1 MTGSVEHPS
10 AGADVIG
17 SDRDVSAISTAVLS
31 GRSVVVSGAVGTG
44 KSHLL
49 DAIIAEIRRRGT
61 RAVRL
66 RTGRAISRVPRAALE
81 HCGDDRMRAALS
93 GQPVEARLVIV
104 VDDVQELDGHSAT
117 ALATL
122 VYADRASLLLGV
134 STARAGERSPGRDLA
149 SDLWLHGVAD
159 RWDLH
164 ELDRQ
169 DAATFLDALP
179 GSARLDSVT
188 RAAIIAY
195 SAGSRRLLLEL
206 AAEAGSALQKGCE
219 PLTAIADP
227 APGSRLA
234 AAADAAVADLTDE
247 EAEAAAFLGRLP
259 GLGRAHASRFL
270 DGGVIDRLLAR
281 HVLVDDG
288 TPLRNLSA
296 DPLLARAAGR
306 RADAEAV
313 EGMLGRACTRMLR
326 PDTPWWSEP
335 LATYVAERWHRG
347 LESDPPAS
355 ELGSDLRARVL
366 ASAAKRENDH
376 GNAALA
382 VDYADLLLPAERT
395 AESELEACRALSQ
408 LRREDAAAHR
418 LMGIDLATVD
428 PQMLTRII
436 RWWEA
441 LWMAGAHDYSVD
453 VLEHRLLA
461 AGRVERAATLGAALL
476 RAERAALA
484 LRWDEAR
491 DLAGAIADDEQADRR
506 TRLAAHLVVGLA
518 SAHLSRPDQA
528 RAAFAQAERTRLRTA
543 SPEPAAELWI
553 LCFEV
558 LASAVEESEPDTLA
572 DRVTTALAGAV
583 RGGDPLALALAGMCT
598 GVLAAGRGDHETAVL
613 DLSST
618 GRRASLLAVGRWLP
632 LLHFTLAP
640 ALGFVGRDR
649 DARTVLESVDSAVVD
664 RSAMFRLAR
673 TNAEA
678 FVRLA
683 EADEAGSRRG
693 RVAVLEL
700 TRPHRSRAASTRL
713 ASGFGSAPQEDARH
727 VDRLGRRAP
736 RYVADDLTRR
746 EREIAL
752 LVEQGLSNREIAVRL
767 FLSVRTV
774 ESHVYQAR
782 TKVNAGSRRELGR
795 LVADDLRRR
804 RHGA

>member
-1 MTGSVEHPS
+1 M
-10 AGADVIG
+10 
-17 SDRDVSAISTAVLS
+17 
-31 GRSVVVSGAVGTG
+31 RS
-44 KSHLL
+44 
-49 DAIIAEIRRRGT
+49 
-61 RAVRL
+61 
-66 RTGRAISRVPRAALE
+66 
-81 HCGDDRMRAALS
+81 ALS
-93 GQPVEARLVIV
+93 GEPLEARLVIV
-104 VDDVQELDGHSAT
+104 VDDVQDLDGPSAT

-122 VYADRASLLLGV
+122 VYAERASLLLGV
-134 STARAGERSPGRDLA
+134 STARAGEQSPGRELA

-164 ELDRQ
+164 ELDRS
-169 DAATFLDALP
+169 DAAMFLDALP
-179 GSARLDSVT
+179 GSARIDSVT

-206 AAEAGSALQKGCE
+206 AAEAGSALQKGRD
-219 PLTAIADP
+219 PLAAIADP
-227 APGSRLA
+227 DPGSRLA
-234 AAADAAVADLTDE
+234 ASADAAVADLTDE
-247 EAEAAAFLGRLP
+247 EAEAVAFLGRLP
-259 GLGRAHASRFL
+259 GLGHAHASRFL
-270 DGGVIDRLLAR
+270 DGDVIDRLLAR
-281 HVLVDDG
+281 RVVVDDR
-288 TPLRNLSA
+288 TPLRNLSP
-296 DPLLARAAGR
+296 DPLLARAARR
-306 RADAEAV
+306 RAGAEAV
-313 EGMLGRACTRMLR
+313 EAMLARACTRMLR
-326 PDTPWWSEP
+326 SDAQWWSEP
-335 LATYVAERWHRG
+335 LAAHIAEWWHRG
-347 LESDPPAS
+347 LDSDPAAA
-355 ELGSDLRARVL
+355 ELGAGLRARVL
-366 ASAAKRENDH
+366 ASAAKWENDH

-382 VDYADLLLPAERT
+382 LDYADLLVPAERT

-408 LRREDAAAHR
+408 LRREDAAVHR
-418 LMGIDLATVD
+418 LMGIGLGTVD
-428 PQMLTRII
+428 PPMLTRII

-441 LWMAGAHDYSVD
+441 LWVAGAHDYSVD

-461 AGRVERAATLGAALL
+461 AGRVERVATLGAALL

-491 DLAGAIADDEQADRR
+491 DLAGAIADEEQADRR

-518 SAHLSRPDQA
+518 SAHLGLPDQA
-528 RAAFAQAERTRLRTA
+528 QAAFGQAERTRLRTA

-558 LASAVEESEPDTLA
+558 LASAVEESEPDALG
-572 DRVTTALAGAV
+572 DRVTAALAGAV
-583 RGGDPLALALAGMCT
+583 RSGDPLALTLAGMCT

-618 GRRASLLAVGRWLP
+618 GRRASMLAVGRWLP

-678 FVRLA
+678 FIRLA
-683 EADEAGSRRG
+683 EADEARSRRSPVG
-693 RVAVLEL
+693 VLEL
-700 TRPHRSRAASTRL
+700 TRPRGGHGASTRL
-713 ASGFGSAPQEDARH
+713 APGFRSAPQEDARH
-727 VDRLGRRAP
+727 ADRLGRRAP
-736 RYVADDLTRR
+736 QYVADDLTRR

-782 TKVNAGSRRELGR
+782 TKVSARSRRELGR